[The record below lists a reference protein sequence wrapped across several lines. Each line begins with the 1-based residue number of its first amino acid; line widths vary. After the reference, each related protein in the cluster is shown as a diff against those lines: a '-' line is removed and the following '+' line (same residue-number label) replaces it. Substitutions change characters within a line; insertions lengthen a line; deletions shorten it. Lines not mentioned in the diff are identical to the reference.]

1 MANFTKILKM
11 STQIPIEVN
20 TIPELGRLLKQK
32 TLFEHQEIILGKL
45 DELSFIQY
53 IKKNDYSYDRIGFK
67 KWKIIK
73 LQNGNFTGLYIRL
86 TILIITILLLII
98 NGSMLILHSWPMIE
112 KKFLLLPIAASIIAA
127 IIVSLIGY
135 FYKKFRIHF
144 FNLLKLYLE

>member
-1 MANFTKILKM
+1 M

-144 FNLLKLYLE
+144 FNLLKLYLISEKTKD